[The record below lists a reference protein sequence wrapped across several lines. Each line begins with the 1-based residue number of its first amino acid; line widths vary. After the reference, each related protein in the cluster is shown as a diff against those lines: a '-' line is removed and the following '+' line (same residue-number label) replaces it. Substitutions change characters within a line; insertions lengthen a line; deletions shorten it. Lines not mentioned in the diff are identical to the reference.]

1 MLPSSAMTAG
11 RIGIGKPRPT
21 SITGAGR
28 TGKASTSPRRSKLS
42 TDDGRLLHHHICG
55 GRIGHRGRCRV
66 DYAPTLIWY
75 WPPPPHTSK
84 SPLHWRRCWQRKAP
98 PNSEEPFQGRGER
111 VTRTLPIAVPTAL
124 A

>member
-66 DYAPTLIWY
+66 DYAPTRIWF
-75 WPPPPHTSK
+75 WPPPLAASSTYIEVTASLAEILAKK
-84 SPLHWRRCWQRKAP
+84 SPAQ
-98 PNSEEPFQGRGER
+98 Q
-111 VTRTLPIAVPTAL
+111 
-124 A
+124 